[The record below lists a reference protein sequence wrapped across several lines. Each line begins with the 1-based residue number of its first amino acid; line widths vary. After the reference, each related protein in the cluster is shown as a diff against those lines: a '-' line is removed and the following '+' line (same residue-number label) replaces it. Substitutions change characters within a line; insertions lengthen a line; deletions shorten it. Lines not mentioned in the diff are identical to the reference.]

1 MQRRIKGFLSL
12 RLIHNTSEGPD
23 IHTWE
28 KVQTCELILKT
39 ICTKNME
46 TLAET
51 SRCGQIKPQI
61 EQNVKKINAGQRKIE
76 FVHKIPKNISFQ
88 SLYNASI
95 G

>member
-1 MQRRIKGFLSL
+1 
-12 RLIHNTSEGPD
+12 
-23 IHTWE
+23 
-28 KVQTCELILKT
+28 
-39 ICTKNME
+39 ME